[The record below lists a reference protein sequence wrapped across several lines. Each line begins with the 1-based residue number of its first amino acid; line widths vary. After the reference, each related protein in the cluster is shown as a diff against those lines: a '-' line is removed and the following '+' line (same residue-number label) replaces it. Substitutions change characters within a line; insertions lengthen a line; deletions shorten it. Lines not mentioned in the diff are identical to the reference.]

1 MSTVTETRQKNSK
14 LQELSRNIASS
25 CEQAQSSEAS
35 RLGWLL
41 EIAEDCDKFVALL
54 NDELQ
59 TESARYVAEK
69 ELVLAEA
76 NINSLD

>member
-1 MSTVTETRQKNSK
+1 MSTVTETHQKNSK
-14 LQELSRNIASS
+14 LQELSYSIASS

-41 EIAEDCDKFVALL
+41 EVAKDCDKFVALL

-59 TESARYVAEK
+59 RESWIASRRKNLCWRKQTLTV
-69 ELVLAEA
+69 
-76 NINSLD
+76 